1 MSKVQELHRQIGSVV
16 GNLNEK
22 ISNVLKK
29 QEEEFLAAYRAHM
42 FNVQK
47 ELQALRA
54 KLSDS
59 EVKLNRDEKLRKL
72 EEEKEWYRREA
83 LRLDHISTGNS
94 KDMQYMK
101 EKLAGVEDDRKWLEK
116 QLKTCMKQ
124 NKFLRAEL
132 EIHIAESQDERDHK
146 RLGLDLPESMD
157 QQRLN
162 AGSSEAAP
170 KLLQTS
176 FSESVLSPN
185 CKSLLPV
192 IRACLTRNVSLK
204 LKHMEVRSRVL
215 AAIQAFTED
224 RKVKSSLARYEPTRA
239 EKQAE
244 AETRSRRIVR
254 QLKEQLLQ
262 EKKKGASTTCQASRS
277 LL

>member
-1 MSKVQELHRQIGSVV
+1 MSKVQELHKQIGSVV

-22 ISNVLKK
+22 IFNVLKK

-83 LRLDHISTGNS
+83 LRLDHISTDNA
-94 KDMQYMK
+94 KEMQYMN

-132 EIHIAESQDERDHK
+132 EIHISESQNERDNL
-146 RLGLDLPESMD
+146 RAASGLPGQMNLQTVPALSLD
-157 QQRLN
+157 
-162 AGSSEAAP
+162 SEP

-176 FSESVLSPN
+176 VSDCVISPN
-185 CKSLLPV
+185 G
-192 IRACLTRNVSLK
+192 
-204 LKHMEVRSRVL
+204 RV
-215 AAIQAFTED
+215 AT
-224 RKVKSSLARYEPTRA
+224 
-239 EKQAE
+239 
-244 AETRSRRIVR
+244 
-254 QLKEQLLQ
+254 
-262 EKKKGASTTCQASRS
+262 
-277 LL
+277 